1 MIIISKKDKESI
13 QAGNTQVLKRILK
26 EELEKTK
33 EGLIDMPSEKIET
46 LRGEAR
52 LLREILKLL

>member
-1 MIIISKKDKESI
+1 MIIITKKDKEAI
-13 QAGNTQVLKRILK
+13 QSGNTQVLKTVLK
-26 EELEKTK
+26 EELEKIK
-33 EGLIDMPSEKIET
+33 EGLIDMPSERLES